1 MLKPPIDKDIPVTPQ
16 ERVRGSK
23 WAWLSEL
30 EVGDSFAC
38 SRADAPRV
46 GAAVQQQKNAG
57 WLPEEYKISR
67 RPEGED
73 RYRVWRVS

>member
-1 MLKPPIDKDIPVTPQ
+1 MIKPPIEKDIPLTPQ
-16 ERVRGSK
+16 ERPRGSK
-23 WAWLSEL
+23 WSWLVEL
-30 EVGDSFAC
+30 EVGDSFTC

-46 GAAVQQQKNAG
+46 GAAVQQQRNAG

-73 RYRVWRVS
+73 RYRVWRVA

>member
-1 MLKPPIDKDIPVTPQ
+1 MLKPPIQKGIPLAPQ
-16 ERVRGSK
+16 ERPRGSK
-23 WAWLSEL
+23 WAWLSDL
-30 EVGDSFAC
+30 EVGDSFTC

-46 GAAVQQQKNAG
+46 GAAVQQQRNAG
-57 WLPEEYKISR
+57 WLPEEYKVSR

>member
-1 MLKPPIDKDIPVTPQ
+1 MIKPPIEKGIPVTPQ
-16 ERVRGSK
+16 ERPRGSK
-23 WAWLSEL
+23 WAWLSDL
-30 EVGDSFAC
+30 EVGDSFTC

-46 GAAVQQQKNAG
+46 GAAVQQQRSAG
-57 WLPEEYKISR
+57 WLPEEYKVSR